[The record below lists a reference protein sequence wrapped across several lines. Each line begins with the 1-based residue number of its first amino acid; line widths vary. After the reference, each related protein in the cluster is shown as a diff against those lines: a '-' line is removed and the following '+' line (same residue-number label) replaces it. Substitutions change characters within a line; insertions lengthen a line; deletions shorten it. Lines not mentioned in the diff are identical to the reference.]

1 MAFEWKIAV
10 SLASNIQYLSV
21 SIYSLLAIIQSSRS
35 LHHLGSWFGKL
46 LPVISSMDNSQLQ
59 QATEQG
65 WKAPETNGEE
75 ANPK

>member
-1 MAFEWKIAV
+1 MQWWRQKK
-10 SLASNIQYLSV
+10 SS
-21 SIYSLLAIIQSSRS
+21 SIKRFKKDKK
-35 LHHLGSWFGKL
+35 LGSWFGKF